1 MLDKRKIILMTRLAV
16 YEEVDGKE
24 DISINN
30 YFRGDYIWFE
40 VLKGAIYGTI
50 GFVIVFAMYMLYDIE
65 TFMVDFYKMDIV
77 SFAQDVLKKYI
88 IFLVI
93 YMVISYFVAIYKFM
107 KSKKHVE
114 RYKSTLRALY
124 NNYYAKR

>member
-50 GFVIVFAMYMLYDIE
+50 GFVIVFAMYMLYDLE